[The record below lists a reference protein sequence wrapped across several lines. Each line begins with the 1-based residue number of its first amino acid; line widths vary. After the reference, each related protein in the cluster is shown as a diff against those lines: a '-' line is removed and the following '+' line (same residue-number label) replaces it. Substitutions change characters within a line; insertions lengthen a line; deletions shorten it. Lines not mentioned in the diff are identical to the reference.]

1 MHHKLCRS
9 LARSIDDQ
17 NDPATHLAGDPA
29 SLEAD
34 QEPSRS
40 CSQGSLARR
49 KSTLRARRSETSYNA
64 QVLLSNK
71 IYAILPRAAVPD
83 VHRKT
88 LRQTTAR
95 SKSSPVRVSQE
106 EQPTE
111 ATRRQRIPQCRYSH
125 EYDFTNDPSAGSPT
139 ETLLRLLL
147 PLDTM
152 TDKSSPA
159 LRSMQQV
166 QRARHRARS
175 VEATGGV
182 YKGQGQIR
190 REMMTHAY

>member
-1 MHHKLCRS
+1 MSSAGARRAATPTTGNVTPAKQVSTRNRAEQMHHKLCRS

-147 PLDTM
+147 PLSNKVHDI
-152 TDKSSPA
+152 SST
-159 LRSMQQV
+159 RF
-166 QRARHRARS
+166 
-175 VEATGGV
+175 
-182 YKGQGQIR
+182 
-190 REMMTHAY
+190 TH